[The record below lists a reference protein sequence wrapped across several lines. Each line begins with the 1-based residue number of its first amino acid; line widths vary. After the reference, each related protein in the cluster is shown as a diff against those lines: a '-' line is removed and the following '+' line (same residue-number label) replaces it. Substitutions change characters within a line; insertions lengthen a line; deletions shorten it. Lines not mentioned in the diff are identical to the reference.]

1 MNLGV
6 RNQITILIVDDEK
19 SIVDFIKM
27 GLEAE
32 GYLVY
37 EAYDGNE
44 AIELASKINPNIVIL
59 DIMLPG
65 MNGYEVCSIIKKSI
79 KTSVIMLTALDEVD
93 DKVKGLDIG
102 ADDYMAKPFSFK
114 ELLARINARIRNS
127 FPELSD
133 IINIGNFKVDDKAHE
148 ITYLEKVLELPP
160 TQYNL
165 LSFLLMNNGIALSKS
180 LILEKVWGYDF
191 NGEDNIVEVY
201 IRYLRDKIG
210 DKDHNIIKTV
220 RGVGYKMVAQWK
232 N

>member
-1 MNLGV
+1 MNLGA
-6 RNQITILIVDDEK
+6 RDQITILIVDDEK

-65 MNGYEVCSIIKKSI
+65 MDGYEVCSIIKKSI

-133 IINIGNFKVDDKAHE
+133 ITNIGNFKVDDKAHE
-148 ITYLEKVLELPP
+148 ITYREKVLDLPP

-220 RGVGYKMVAQWK
+220 RGVGYKMVAQ
-232 N
+232 

>member
-37 EAYDGNE
+37 EAYDGNQ
-44 AIELASKINPNIVIL
+44 AIEIASKINPNIVIL

-65 MNGYEVCSIIKKSI
+65 MDGYEVCSIIKKSI

-133 IINIGNFKVDDKAHE
+133 ITNIGNFKVDDKAHE
-148 ITYLEKVLELPP
+148 ITYREKVLDLPP

-220 RGVGYKMVAQWK
+220 RGVGYKMVAQ
-232 N
+232 